1 MNVDKGEVMEGF
13 GVVKEDWVDENTCL
27 RGEGNYK
34 NGWKEGRWVWYDNE
48 NQPVLFGE
56 YLQGEK
62 TGFWYRFFPWGGNP
76 WYVESYKNGMRH
88 GWNTTYLPDMK
99 VFFDGGKIPD
109 DSPLK
114 NHTRENPY
122 VGSESLY
129 VDDTQIL
136 HTHYIG
142 KVETIKSVYNGEDW
156 DEEVSESHQLG
167 NHTPVY
173 PTPVYEDI
181 KKEWGV

>member
-34 NGWKEGRWVWYDNE
+34 NGWKEGRWIWYDDE
-48 NQPVLFGE
+48 NQPLLFGE

-62 TGFWYRFFPWGGNP
+62 TGFWYRFYPWGGYP
-76 WYVESYKNGMRH
+76 WYVESYKNGMKH
-88 GWNTTYLPDMK
+88 GWDINYLPDMK
-99 VFFDGGKIPD
+99 VFLDDSRIPD
-109 DSPLK
+109 DSPLT
-114 NHTRENPY
+114 NITRENPY
-122 VGSESLY
+122 VCSESLY

-136 HTHYIG
+136 HTYYIG
-142 KVETIKSVYNGEDW
+142 KVETTKSVYNGEDW